1 MSDRCHAC
9 GIAALESQQVSEEN
23 FPCTRRRFECPACHQ
38 RLVHRVYLGF
48 AIVIVAVAVIAIL
61 EAARTKERILN
72 YPGFS
77 MLFLVIVQWLLILPH
92 ELGHA
97 IAARL
102 FGYNQIRILIGMGK
116 PVFSFDLA
124 GFYWVFNPIPF
135 GGLTLS
141 KPPEKVNRWKHLMF
155 VSAGLA
161 VNALGAFIA
170 WLFIGPGGLFHSPGS
185 VAKLLFWGNLIV
197 IAENLIPRAVQT
209 SYGSTFTDGWQI
221 WHTLLSWNK
230 SVTPGPARIPIWE
243 VLLRYILK
251 WAVALILL
259 IGAIFFIA
267 VVFVLPSSRPT
278 NPTALIP
285 TILWSTLLIGL
296 ASVCG
301 WYSLRV
307 LREPI
312 AKVRNRPAIASWTA
326 EYLAAFTQE
335 QLQTYQHIAKLLQ
348 ARDFGQAATLLEQL
362 MPSMPDHNSDGYV
375 RLLLIR
381 LNCFLGRN
389 QIEQA
394 EALCFDYIQ
403 QDVRKEQKLKAL
415 DGVASY
421 LLYHAS
427 RAFLNQA
434 ERFARLGLE
443 LAPGTLTLK
452 GTLGAILVE
461 QGNYSEGEPLL
472 RECLDRSPALHDR
485 AIACFYLGLTRLR
498 NGDAKQGKRL
508 MKRGMEM
515 HPEAWMVAKGDAI
528 LKG

>member
-9 GIAALESQQVSEEN
+9 GIAALESQQFIEEN
-23 FPCTRRRFECPACHQ
+23 FPFTRRRFYCPACHQ

-92 ELGHA
+92 ELGHS

-102 FGYNQIRILIGMGK
+102 FGYNQIRMLIGMGK

-312 AKVRNRPAIASWTA
+312 ATVRNR
-326 EYLAAFTQE
+326 
-335 QLQTYQHIAKLLQ
+335 
-348 ARDFGQAATLLEQL
+348 
-362 MPSMPDHNSDGYV
+362 
-375 RLLLIR
+375 
-381 LNCFLGRN
+381 
-389 QIEQA
+389 
-394 EALCFDYIQ
+394 
-403 QDVRKEQKLKAL
+403 
-415 DGVASY
+415 
-421 LLYHAS
+421 
-427 RAFLNQA
+427 
-434 ERFARLGLE
+434 
-443 LAPGTLTLK
+443 
-452 GTLGAILVE
+452 
-461 QGNYSEGEPLL
+461 SEE
-472 RECLDRSPALHDR
+472 
-485 AIACFYLGLTRLR
+485 
-498 NGDAKQGKRL
+498 
-508 MKRGMEM
+508 
-515 HPEAWMVAKGDAI
+515 
-528 LKG
+528 